1 MLPAS
6 AVLSLQSE
14 RDAERKKNTSF
25 KKKKSEVSSCQH
37 CVTQEE
43 TELAGKVEGST
54 KYLKTSG

>member
-6 AVLSLQSE
+6 AVLSLDSG
-14 RDAERKKNTSF
+14 RDVEKKENPSL
-25 KKKKSEVSSCQH
+25 KKKSEVSSCQR

-54 KYLKTSG
+54 KYFKTSG